1 LLLSRNNSIKKRLFS
16 IIGLNIFIIF
26 FITIFAHTS
35 LMYIDKLQIINK
47 YNEGH
52 EKNYHSAVEEF
63 YRYIATNNMND
74 YESFI
79 YDIDNSINEGKNFL
93 NFLERKKKTSTSVR
107 ILNTLSSGKHIF
119 KMTFT
124 IQSSYN
130 LVKEYKKYAE
140 EYKNSDDK
148 IFKQKIL
155 VKMSRQ
161 EGQIDNIL
169 KEFYTLT
176 DQLKSWATDL
186 VIKLFW
192 ILTITATIIS
202 YKLGKNVINSI
213 IEPIES
219 IKDVLSKASVGNL
232 QDLPY
237 IENKDEITILYAS
250 LDRLFQN
257 EKDIVKHAKKIIE
270 GDYSFEIKPRSKK
283 DELSKVL
290 ASMTETLK
298 ISEMEHNTQAWLKNG
313 LNDLNVK
320 ISGEQTLKG
329 VSRKTLLF
337 LGSYLR
343 ASSGA
348 IFIFNK
354 SKQNLE
360 RYASYALSDNLQ
372 QTFELK
378 EGLIGEVAFSKQ
390 AIVLKD
396 LSTQEKHIIS
406 GTINKKP
413 STLYIA
419 PLIYKDMLIGVIELT
434 FLGDIDDKK
443 ELFIKET
450 THIVAPSLYVT
461 LQRWELNKLLKI
473 TQNTNKRLKFQTTK
487 LEEANKYKDEFLSN
501 VTHELKTPLNSII
514 LLSKLLLQN
523 KAANLTSDEIKK
535 AEIIHNSG
543 NELLRLIEDL
553 LNVSKVEAGES
564 ALDIYNIKSE
574 NFLEEMRD
582 IFEPI
587 AQEKGLKF
595 ITIDKYHQNFSTDR
609 NKLSQIIRNFIS
621 NSIKFTHEGK
631 IELTIQKDL
640 ASMQNQILFS
650 VKDTGVGIP
659 KDKHNLIFEAFKQA
673 DGSINKK
680 YGGTGLG
687 LSISKKFA
695 SLLNGNI
702 DIESE
707 VGVGSIFYLSVP
719 LKNTAT
725 DVFKEEDNNNIVME
739 KKNHKTIQEKATIK
753 EQKTTLNLNAMVI
766 DNDAKNIFAI
776 SNTLENLNLTVFK
789 ALNSSMAH
797 EILSNNKIDIN
808 LIGISMSN
816 KDSLRLI
823 EQIRNNPKHKNPV
836 ILAIVDKNLP
846 QNKIKSIKSK
856 VDDII
861 SKPINNE
868 LLIQKIQKYIVT
880 THPIK
885 TKKTA

>member
-1 LLLSRNNSIKKRLFS
+1 MLLSKNNSIKKRLLQ
-16 IIGLNIFIIF
+16 IIGINIFIIF
-26 FITIFAHTS
+26 VITIFAHMS

-63 YRYIATNNMND
+63 YRYIATQNTDD

-79 YDIDNSINEGKNFL
+79 YNIDNSINEGKNFL
-93 NFLERKKKTSTSVR
+93 NYLERKKRTSTSVR
-107 ILNTLSSGKHIF
+107 VLNTLSSEKHIF

-130 LVKEYKKYAE
+130 LVKEYRKYAQ

-148 IFKQKIL
+148 ILKQKIL
-155 VKMSRQ
+155 VKMNRQ
-161 EGQIDNIL
+161 EGQINNIL
-169 KEFYTLT
+169 KEFYILT
-176 DQLKSWATDL
+176 DKLKSWATDII
-186 VIKLFW
+186 IKLFW
-192 ILTITATIIS
+192 ILTFAATVIS
-202 YKLGKNVINSI
+202 YRLGRNVINSI

-219 IKDVLSKASVGNL
+219 IKDVLTKASVGNL

-237 IENKDEITILYAS
+237 IENKDEITVLYAS

-298 ISEMEHNTQAWLKNG
+298 ISEMEHNTQSWLKNG
-313 LNDLNVK
+313 LNSLNIK

-337 LGSYLR
+337 LGEYLR

-390 AIVLKD
+390 TIVLKD
-396 LSTQEKHIIS
+396 LATHEKHIIS
-406 GTINKKP
+406 GTIHKKP

-434 FLGDIDDKK
+434 FLGDIDKKK

-450 THIVAPSLYVT
+450 TLIVAPALYVT

-473 TQNTNKRLKFQTTK
+473 TQNTNKRLKQQTTK
-487 LEEANKYKDEFLSN
+487 LEEANRYKDEFLSN
-501 VTHELKTPLNSII
+501 ITHELKTPLNSII

-523 KAANLTSDEIKK
+523 KTANLSGDEIKK
-535 AEIIHNSG
+535 AEIIYNSG

-564 ALDIYNIKSE
+564 ALDIYNINSQ

-582 IFEPI
+582 IFDPI
-587 AQEKGLKF
+587 AQEKGLAF
-595 ITIDKYHQNFSTDR
+595 YTFDKYNGNFDTDR

-621 NSIKFTHEGK
+621 NAVKFTHKGK
-631 IELTIQKDL
+631 IELTIQADPT
-640 ASMQNQILFS
+640 STERILLS

-659 KDKHNLIFEAFKQA
+659 KEKYNLIFEAFKQA

-695 SLLNGNI
+695 SLLNGKI
-702 DIESE
+702 HVKSE
-707 VGVGSIFYLSVP
+707 LGVGSTFYLSIP
-719 LKNTAT
+719 S
-725 DVFKEEDNNNIVME
+725 NIADGD
-739 KKNHKTIQEKATIK
+739 IIK
-753 EQKTTLNLNAMVI
+753 EIPTKEYIPTIEEKIKPIQKKVLKEIPSDQKTNLDLNAMVI
-766 DNDAKNIFAI
+766 DSDAKNVFTI

-808 LIGISMSN
+808 IIGINMSN

-823 EQIRNNPKHKNPV
+823 EQIRNNQKHNNS
-836 ILAIVDKNLP
+836 AIIAIIDKNLP
-846 QNKIKSIKSK
+846 QDKVKSIKAK
-856 VDDII
+856 VNEII
-861 SKPINNE
+861 SEPIDNE
-868 LLIQKIQKYIVT
+868 LLIEKIQKYI
-880 THPIK
+880 
-885 TKKTA
+885 

>member
-1 LLLSRNNSIKKRLFS
+1 MLLSKNNSIKKRLFK
-16 IIGLNIFIIF
+16 IIGINIFIIF
-26 FITIFAHTS
+26 FITIFAHMS

-63 YRYIATNNMND
+63 YRYIATKNGDD

-79 YDIDNSINEGKNFL
+79 YNIDNSISDGENFL
-93 NFLERKKKTSTSVR
+93 NYLERKKKTSTSVR
-107 ILNTLSSGKHIF
+107 LLNTLSSEKHIF

-124 IQSSYN
+124 IQSSYS

-140 EYKNSDDK
+140 EYKNSKDK
-148 IFKQKIL
+148 IFRQKIL
-155 VKMSRQ
+155 NKMNRQ
-161 EGQIDNIL
+161 EGQINNIL
-169 KEFYTLT
+169 KEFYILT
-176 DQLKSWATDL
+176 DKLKSWATDL
-186 VIKLFW
+186 IIKVFW
-192 ILTITATIIS
+192 ILTLTATIIS
-202 YKLGKNVINSI
+202 YRLGKNVIDSI

-219 IKDVLSKASVGNL
+219 IKDVLTKASVGNL

-257 EKDIVKHAKKIIE
+257 EKDIVKHAKKIME

-298 ISEMEHNTQAWLKNG
+298 ISEIENNTQVWLKNG
-313 LNDLNVK
+313 LNDLNIK

-337 LGSYLR
+337 LGKYLR

-390 AIVLKD
+390 AIILKD
-396 LSTQEKHIIS
+396 LSNQDKHVIS
-406 GTINKKP
+406 GTIHEKP
-413 STLYIA
+413 NTLYIV
-419 PLIYKDMLIGVIELT
+419 PLVYKDMLIGVIELT
-434 FLGDIDDKK
+434 FLNEIDEKK
-443 ELFIKET
+443 ELFINET
-450 THIVAPSLYVT
+450 TLVVAPALYVT

-473 TQNTNKRLKFQTTK
+473 TQNTNKRLKLQTTK

-501 VTHELKTPLNSII
+501 ITHELKTPLNSII

-523 KAANLTSDEIKK
+523 KTANLSSDEIKK
-535 AEIIHNSG
+535 SEIIHNSG

-553 LNVSKVEAGES
+553 LNVSKVEAGEA
-564 ALDIYNIKSE
+564 ALDIYNINSGD
-574 NFLEEMRD
+574 FLEEMKD
-582 IFEPI
+582 IFDPI
-587 AQEKGLKF
+587 AQEKNLAF
-595 ITIDKYHQNFSTDR
+595 YTIDKYHKSFDTDR

-621 NSIKFTHEGK
+621 NAIKFTHQGK
-631 IELTIQKDL
+631 IELTIQQDPTSNEHRVL
-640 ASMQNQILFS
+640 LS
-650 VKDTGVGIP
+650 VKDTGVGIQ
-659 KDKHNLIFEAFKQA
+659 KEKHNLIFEAFKQA

-695 SLLNGNI
+695 KILNGKINVK
-702 DIESE
+702 SE
-707 VGVGSIFYLSVP
+707 LDVGSTFYLSIPVN
-719 LKNTAT
+719 NTDA
-725 DVFKEEDNNNIVME
+725 DVFEENETRIMKEERLLS
-739 KKNHKTIQEKATIK
+739 TIPNPTIDQ
-753 EQKTTLNLNAMVI
+753 EQKTNLDINAIVI
-766 DNDAKNIFAI
+766 DNDAKNIFTVSSI
-776 SNTLENLNLTVFK
+776 LENLNLTVFK
-789 ALNSSMAH
+789 ALNSSMAN
-797 EILSNNKIDIN
+797 EILSNNKIDISV
-808 LIGISMSN
+808 IGINMSN

-823 EQIRNNPKHKNPV
+823 EQIRNNPKNDNPIIIAV
-836 ILAIVDKNLP
+836 IDTNLP
-846 QNKIKSIKSK
+846 KDKITSIQSK
-856 VDDII
+856 VNEII
-861 SKPINNE
+861 PKPIDSS
-868 LLIQKIQKYIVT
+868 LLIEKIQKYI
-880 THPIK
+880 
-885 TKKTA
+885 

>member
-1 LLLSRNNSIKKRLFS
+1 LLLSKNNSIKKRLLK
-16 IIGLNIFIIF
+16 IIGINIFIIF
-26 FITIFAHTS
+26 SITIFAHMS

-63 YRYIATNNMND
+63 YRYIATKNVDD

-79 YDIDNSINEGKNFL
+79 YNIDNSISEGKNFL
-93 NFLERKKKTSTSVR
+93 NYLERKKKTSTSVR
-107 ILNTLSSGKHIF
+107 ILNTLSSEKHIF

-124 IQSSYN
+124 IQSSYS
-130 LVKEYKKYAE
+130 LVKEYKRYAE
-140 EYKNSDDK
+140 EYKNSDDE
-148 IFKQKIL
+148 IFKQKL
-155 VKMSRQ
+155 LTKMSRQ
-161 EGQIDNIL
+161 EGQIKNIL
-169 KEFYTLT
+169 KEFYILT
-176 DQLKSWATDL
+176 NKLKSWATDL
-186 VIKLFW
+186 IIKIFW
-192 ILTITATIIS
+192 ILTFASTIIS
-202 YKLGKNVINSI
+202 YRLGKNVIDSI

-219 IKDVLSKASVGNL
+219 IKDILTKASVGNL

-237 IENKDEITILYAS
+237 IENKDEITVLYAS

-257 EKDIVKHAKKIIE
+257 EKDIVKHAKKIME

-298 ISEMEHNTQAWLKNG
+298 ISEDENNTQVWLKNG
-313 LNDLNVK
+313 LNDLNIK

-337 LGSYLR
+337 LGKYLR

-390 AIVLKD
+390 AIILKD
-396 LSTQEKHIIS
+396 LSSQEKHVIS
-406 GTINKKP
+406 GTIYEKP
-413 STLYIA
+413 STLYIV
-419 PLIYKDMLIGVIELT
+419 PLVYKDMLIGVIELT
-434 FLGDIDDKK
+434 FLSEIDEKK
-443 ELFIKET
+443 ELFINET
-450 THIVAPSLYVT
+450 TLVVAPALYVT

-473 TQNTNKRLKFQTTK
+473 TQNTNKRLKLQTTR

-501 VTHELKTPLNSII
+501 ITHELKTPLNSII

-523 KAANLTSDEIKK
+523 KTANLSGDEIKK

-564 ALDIYNIKSE
+564 ALDIYSIESE
-574 NFLEEMRD
+574 NFLQEMKD

-587 AQEKGLKF
+587 AEEKNLGF
-595 ITIDKYHQNFSTDR
+595 YTVDKYNATFDTDR

-621 NSIKFTHEGK
+621 NAIKFTHKGH
-631 IELTIQKDL
+631 IELTIQKDQT
-640 ASMQNQILFS
+640 SSENRVLFS
-650 VKDTGVGIP
+650 VKDTGVGVP
-659 KDKHNLIFEAFKQA
+659 KEKHALIFEAFKQA

-695 SLLNGNI
+695 QLLDGKI
-702 DIESE
+702 QIKSE
-707 VGVGSIFYLSVP
+707 VGIGSTFYLSIP
-719 LKNTAT
+719 INNT
-725 DVFKEEDNNNIVME
+725 DNNIFEENIL
-739 KKNHKTIQEKATIK
+739 QEKVIENRSYK
-753 EQKTTLNLNAMVI
+753 EIPQDEKTNLNLNAMVI
-766 DNDAKNIFAI
+766 DGDAKNIFNIA
-776 SNTLENLNLTVFK
+776 NTLENLNLTVFK
-789 ALNSSMAH
+789 ALNSSMAN
-797 EILSNNKIDIN
+797 EILTSNKIDIN
-808 LIGISMSN
+808 IIGINMSN

-823 EQIRNNPKHKNPV
+823 EKIRDNQKQKNTAIIAIIEKSLPK
-836 ILAIVDKNLP
+836 DK
-846 QNKIKSIKSK
+846 IDSIQSK
-856 VDDII
+856 VNDII
-861 SKPINNE
+861 FKPIDSS
-868 LLIQKIQKYIVT
+868 LLIEKIQKYI
-880 THPIK
+880 
-885 TKKTA
+885 

>member
-1 LLLSRNNSIKKRLFS
+1 LLLSKNNSIKKRLFK
-16 IIGLNIFIIF
+16 IIGINIFIIF
-26 FITIFAHTS
+26 FITIFAHMS

-63 YRYIATNNMND
+63 YRYIATKNGDD

-79 YDIDNSINEGKNFL
+79 YNIDNSISDGENFL
-93 NFLERKKKTSTSVR
+93 NYLERKKKTSTSVR
-107 ILNTLSSGKHIF
+107 LLNTLSSEKHIF

-124 IQSSYN
+124 IQSSYS

-140 EYKNSDDK
+140 EYKNSKDK
-148 IFKQKIL
+148 IFRQKIL
-155 VKMSRQ
+155 NKMNRQ
-161 EGQIDNIL
+161 EGQINNIL
-169 KEFYTLT
+169 KEFYILT
-176 DQLKSWATDL
+176 DKLKSWATDL
-186 VIKLFW
+186 IIKVFW
-192 ILTITATIIS
+192 ILTLTATIIS
-202 YKLGKNVINSI
+202 YRLGKNVIDSI

-219 IKDVLSKASVGNL
+219 IKDVLTKASVGNL

-257 EKDIVKHAKKIIE
+257 EKDIVKHAKKIME

-298 ISEMEHNTQAWLKNG
+298 ISEIENNTQVWLKNG
-313 LNDLNVK
+313 LNDLNIK

-337 LGSYLR
+337 LGKYLR

-390 AIVLKD
+390 AIILKD
-396 LSTQEKHIIS
+396 LSNQDKHVIS
-406 GTINKKP
+406 GTIHEKP
-413 STLYIA
+413 NTLYIV
-419 PLIYKDMLIGVIELT
+419 PLVYKDMLIGVIELT
-434 FLGDIDDKK
+434 FLNEIDEKK
-443 ELFIKET
+443 ELFINET
-450 THIVAPSLYVT
+450 TLVVAPALYVT

-473 TQNTNKRLKFQTTK
+473 TQNTNKRLKLQTTK

-501 VTHELKTPLNSII
+501 ITHELKTPLNSII

-523 KAANLTSDEIKK
+523 KTANLSSDEIKK
-535 AEIIHNSG
+535 SEIIHNSG

-553 LNVSKVEAGES
+553 LNVSKVEAGEA
-564 ALDIYNIKSE
+564 ALDIYNINSGD
-574 NFLEEMRD
+574 FLEEMKD
-582 IFEPI
+582 IFDPI
-587 AQEKGLKF
+587 AQEKNLAF
-595 ITIDKYHQNFSTDR
+595 YTIDKYHKSFDTDR

-621 NSIKFTHEGK
+621 NAIKFTHQGK
-631 IELTIQKDL
+631 IELTIQQDPTSNEHRVL
-640 ASMQNQILFS
+640 LS
-650 VKDTGVGIP
+650 VKDTGVGIQ
-659 KDKHNLIFEAFKQA
+659 KEKHNLIFEAFKQA

-695 SLLNGNI
+695 KILNGKINVK
-702 DIESE
+702 SE
-707 VGVGSIFYLSVP
+707 LDVGSTFYLSIPVN
-719 LKNTAT
+719 NTDA
-725 DVFKEEDNNNIVME
+725 DVFEENETRIMKEERLLS
-739 KKNHKTIQEKATIK
+739 TIPNPTIDQ
-753 EQKTTLNLNAMVI
+753 EQKTNLDINAIVI
-766 DNDAKNIFAI
+766 DNDAKNIFTVSSI
-776 SNTLENLNLTVFK
+776 LENLNLTVFK
-789 ALNSSMAH
+789 ALNSSMAN
-797 EILSNNKIDIN
+797 EILSNNKIDISV
-808 LIGISMSN
+808 IGINMSN

-823 EQIRNNPKHKNPV
+823 EQIRNNPKNDNPIIIAV
-836 ILAIVDKNLP
+836 IDTNLP
-846 QNKIKSIKSK
+846 KDKITSIQSK
-856 VDDII
+856 VNEII
-861 SKPINNE
+861 PKPIDSS
-868 LLIQKIQKYIVT
+868 LLIEKIQKYI
-880 THPIK
+880 
-885 TKKTA
+885 